1 MLLDYCLLLCNLL
14 FSPSEISIGGYQLLD
29 KVLTTHFS
37 KGNSIYY
44 TFIIKNLMFSYY
56 VKFSNFVIS
65 RVFFTKLLEV
75 LQRKKNK
82 GRSFIT
88 AAAYMPGT
96 ANYRKSYLCLWS
108 HQPKAQFP

>member
-1 MLLDYCLLLCNLL
+1 M
-14 FSPSEISIGGYQLLD
+14 D
-29 KVLTTHFS
+29 KVLMTHFS

-65 RVFFTKLLEV
+65 RVFFLYQIIRSSTKE
-75 LQRKKNK
+75 KNK

-96 ANYRKSYLCLWS
+96 ANYRKSHLCLWS